1 MASEPITLFAR
12 LADPAKVARKL
23 RELVSDVTIDGPDEA
38 WSEAV
43 ITLGRW
49 WSKKSLTVTH
59 DPDYYAEP
67 NWSVQMTGMQNYIA
81 RFPDTER
88 KSHGLMLPTTF
99 RFSLG
104 FLVQPDFA
112 GKDDPRLKII
122 YELAA
127 LLDGVLFTPTS
138 LRDARGRIL
147 FGAGGEDDEDPDAIW
162 PKVIAEVSMS
172 EAQRSSAG
180 EVPSENINS
189 EPPDAVRV
197 ARRALALTAVTFRAV
212 LERELDNPEAQPTYQ
227 ELLAWVDAIG
237 IQDELEPDEW
247 QVLQRPLGRLEQQDQ
262 VNGTWRLEGL
272 VVLAWALGRSEI
284 PPLDQ
289 LVEMNPLWK
298 SLGILDADEAQSL
311 LEHPTLR
318 PLDELVEQRDRMF
331 AIHWRLRNFRLRP
344 ETIDFANFATTCWF
358 GPLNIRDVTLLEGD
372 LGLQGLRIDKAEP
385 DIVSAANS
393 TAMERHQAAN
403 WLCDGPERYSEAST
417 DT

>member
-1 MASEPITLFAR
+1 
-12 LADPAKVARKL
+12 
-23 RELVSDVTIDGPDEA
+23 
-38 WSEAV
+38 
-43 ITLGRW
+43 
-49 WSKKSLTVTH
+49 
-59 DPDYYAEP
+59 
-67 NWSVQMTGMQNYIA
+67 
-81 RFPDTER
+81 
-88 KSHGLMLPTTF
+88 
-99 RFSLG
+99 
-104 FLVQPDFA
+104 
-112 GKDDPRLKII
+112 
-122 YELAA
+122 
-127 LLDGVLFTPTS
+127 
-138 LRDARGRIL
+138 
-147 FGAGGEDDEDPDAIW
+147 
-162 PKVIAEVSMS
+162 MS